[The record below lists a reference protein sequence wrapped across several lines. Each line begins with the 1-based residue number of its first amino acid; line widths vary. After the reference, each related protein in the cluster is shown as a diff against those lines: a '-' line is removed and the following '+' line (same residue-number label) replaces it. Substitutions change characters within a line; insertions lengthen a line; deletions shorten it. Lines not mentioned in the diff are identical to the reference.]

1 MISQFFSVSRELLL
15 NKYKL
20 STLAGH
26 KTILG
31 NVREIFVKEFLEN
44 ILPNDIEYKTG
55 QISDILGNLS
65 NQCDII
71 LQKKSYPRLGI
82 AENNQISFYEFVL
95 SVIEIKSNLNKEAL
109 QEASTHKKNII
120 ELGKNNEEIIFN
132 KNVSEVIRRIDLG
145 GASYCVKGIP
155 YFIIAYTGVK
165 KETIQ
170 KYLATSQERFQ
181 GIINLEKKY
190 AYIDSSYFGALGYYS
205 VENFGKLTKN
215 TGYAIIEGNDVLKYV
230 YFMLNNIFMTKDIN
244 KEMVL
249 NNYFEHNH
257 HKNLKEV

>member
-31 NVREIFVKEFLEN
+31 NAREIFVKEFLEN

-55 QISDILGNLS
+55 QISAILGNLS

-95 SVIEIKSNLNKEAL
+95 SVIEIKSYLNKEAI

-120 ELGKNNEEIIFN
+120 ELGKNNEEIIF
-132 KNVSEVIRRIDLG
+132 
-145 GASYCVKGIP
+145 
-155 YFIIAYTGVK
+155 K
-165 KETIQ
+165 KMFQ
-170 KYLATSQERFQ
+170 K
-181 GIINLEKKY
+181 
-190 AYIDSSYFGALGYYS
+190 
-205 VENFGKLTKN
+205 
-215 TGYAIIEGNDVLKYV
+215 
-230 YFMLNNIFMTKDIN
+230 
-244 KEMVL
+244 
-249 NNYFEHNH
+249 
-257 HKNLKEV
+257 